1 MIILQI
7 MRNFLTLLILSVLT
21 FLTACQQPP
30 QEQRLTVEYYNS
42 PVNAAR
48 NVPYSEAVRAGHTL
62 YLAGKL
68 GMKDGKLAE
77 GGIQGETKQAMENI
91 QAVLSHYGASMDDI
105 VKVTVFLADMG
116 EWGAMNEVYKTF
128 FVDHFP
134 ARSAVGVDSLARGAR
149 LEIECIAVL
158 PQTK

>member
-7 MRNFLTLLILSVLT
+7 MRNSLTLLVLSALVC
-21 FLTACQQPP
+21 FTACQQPP
-30 QEQRLTVEYYNS
+30 KKQRLTVEYYNS
-42 PVNAAR
+42 PANAAR
-48 NVPYSEAVRAGHTL
+48 NVPYSEAVKAGQTL

-77 GGIQGETKQAMENI
+77 GGIQGETQQAMENI

-116 EWGAMNEVYKTF
+116 EWGEMNEVYKTF

-149 LEIECIAVL
+149 LEIECIAIL
-158 PQTK
+158 PEKI

>member
-1 MIILQI
+1 

-48 NVPYSEAVRAGHTL
+48 NVPYSEAVKVGQTL

-91 QAVLSHYGASMDDI
+91 QAVLSQYGASMDDI

>member
-7 MRNFLTLLILSVLT
+7 MRNFLSLLILSVLT

-48 NVPYSEAVRAGHTL
+48 NVPYSEAVKVGQTL

-68 GMKDGKLAE
+68 GMKDGKLAQRLMKLCSLCHR
-77 GGIQGETKQAMENI
+77 IIVFSPLPHLPSAMSTITTHN
-91 QAVLSHYGASMDDI
+91 
-105 VKVTVFLADMG
+105 
-116 EWGAMNEVYKTF
+116 F
-128 FVDHFP
+128 F
-134 ARSAVGVDSLARGAR
+134 ALYQ
-149 LEIECIAVL
+149 I
-158 PQTK
+158 